1 MKPLDEAGRELAVST
16 CTGID
21 ELAAFINSLPARAR
35 LGGRP
40 GPDGVVFLHVGGDG
54 PVALAEAGLRSRV
67 AARIAVEVVLQQVM
81 GMPGAFAHLSNVREQ
96 FDGDQCVQAGWL
108 APPVTILARL
118 YRKTMDA
125 LPETARLARRRRSHA
140 RAVDCPDGAAAPAL
154 SPEQALALEKLATS
168 LALLAKPVKMH
179 GKA

>member
-1 MKPLDEAGRELAVST
+1 M
-16 CTGID
+16 D
-21 ELAAFINSLPARAR
+21 ELAAFINSLPAGAR
-35 LGGRP
+35 LAGRP
-40 GPDGVVFLHVGGDG
+40 GPDGVVFLHVAGDG
-54 PVALAEAGLRSRV
+54 PGALAETGLRARV
-67 AARIAVEVVLQQVM
+67 AARVAVEVVLQQVM

-125 LPETARLARRRRSHA
+125 LPETARLARRMHSHVGA
-140 RAVDCPDGAAAPAL
+140 IDCHDGAVAPPL

-168 LALLAKPVKMH
+168 LVRLARPVKMH